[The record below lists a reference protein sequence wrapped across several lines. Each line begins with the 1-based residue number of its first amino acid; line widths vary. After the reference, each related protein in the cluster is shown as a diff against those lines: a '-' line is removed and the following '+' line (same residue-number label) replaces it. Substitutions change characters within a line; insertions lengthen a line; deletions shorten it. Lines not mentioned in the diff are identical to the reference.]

1 MSKQV
6 TELGE
11 ALRALG
17 ERGEHLIA
25 LQPAPEDLDEIRGDL
40 DAARRLLVAARASLA
55 RGCAQ
60 HPGAPTDPTA
70 GGACLLCAT
79 NRRRGVADGGG
90 IVAQAVPLETVARAV
105 ADLGQDE
112 AVRRFG
118 ARTVTRAL
126 LRCRNDLVLTQE
138 SA

>member
-79 NRRRGVADGGG
+79 NRRRDEAEGG

-105 ADLGQDE
+105 ADLGQEE

>member
-6 TELGE
+6 TELGA

-17 ERGEHLIA
+17 ERGEHLMA
-25 LQPAPEDLDEIRGDL
+25 FQPAPEDLDEIRDDL

-60 HPGAPTDPTA
+60 HPGTPTDPTA
-70 GGACLLCAT
+70 EGACLLCAT
-79 NRRRGVADGGG
+79 NRRRGEAEGG
-90 IVAQAVPLETVARAV
+90 IFAQAVPLETVARAV
-105 ADLGQDE
+105 ADLGQEE

>member
-1 MSKQV
+1 MTEKV

-25 LQPAPEDLDEIRGDL
+25 LQPAPEDLDEIRDEM
-40 DAARRLLVAARASLA
+40 DEARRLLVVARASLA
-55 RGCAQ
+55 RRCPQ
-60 HPGAPTDPTA
+60 HPQAPVDPAT
-70 GGACLLCAT
+70 GSECLFCAT
-79 NRRRGVADGGG
+79 NRRRGQTSEASVS
-90 IVAQAVPLETVARAV
+90 QAVPLAEVARVIAEE
-105 ADLGQDE
+105 GQDE

-126 LRCRNDLVLTQE
+126 LRCRNDLVLSQE